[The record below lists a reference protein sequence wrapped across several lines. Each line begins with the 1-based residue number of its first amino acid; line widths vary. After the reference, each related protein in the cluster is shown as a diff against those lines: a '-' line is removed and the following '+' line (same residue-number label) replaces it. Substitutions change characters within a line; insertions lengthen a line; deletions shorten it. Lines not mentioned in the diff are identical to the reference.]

1 MTAEEKLVLY
11 SFICSWI
18 KFRAKD
24 VEEATRMIVD
34 VETFI
39 YAGDIIE

>member
-1 MTAEEKLVLY
+1 MTTEEKLVLY

-18 KFRAKD
+18 KSRAKD
-24 VEEATRMIVD
+24 VEEATKMIID

-39 YAGDIIE
+39 HEGDIIE